1 VAGPDDDAGRPVVVI
16 GNFDGV
22 HRGHLAVLAAAR
34 GLAGAGPVVA
44 VTFEP
49 HPLAVLRPDHAP
61 AVLTPLAEKLRLLRA
76 AGADDVLVLVFDA
89 ALAAWAPTE
98 FVQRVLVDR
107 LRARVVVVG
116 ENFRFGHRA
125 AGDVALLRRLGGAA
139 GFAVVPAALATVPL
153 GPRVSSSFIRERL
166 AAGDVQAARAALGRP
181 FRLFGRVVR
190 GDARGRE
197 LGYPTA
203 NLDVADG
210 VVSPVAVPADGI
222 YAVRLLRAT
231 DLAAA
236 AEQST
241 VGATEQA
248 RGTAA
253 QASRTAEQASG
264 TADQASRTADR
275 ASGTA
280 DQASGPADQASGT
293 AVVEDLEPGLPA
305 TLSIGTNPT
314 FDGVERRIEAHV
326 LDRDD
331 LELYG
336 ERVALDVVARQR
348 ATVRFDTV
356 DALVDQMARDTAV
369 TRVVLDLPGPHTA
382 RLPPRAVVGDGLG
395 DGLARRVPSAGDA
408 APRPV

>member
-1 VAGPDDDAGRPVVVI
+1 MAGPEDDAGRPVVVI

-34 GLAGAGPVVA
+34 RLAGSDPVVA

-49 HPLAVLRPDHAP
+49 HPLVVLRPDHAP

-89 ALAAWAPTE
+89 ALAGWSPTE

-153 GPRVSSSFIRERL
+153 GPRVSSSLIRERL
-166 AAGDVQAARAALGRP
+166 AAGDVEAARAALGRP

-203 NLDVADG
+203 NLDVTDG

-236 AEQST
+236 AEQAT
-241 VGATEQA
+241 VGATEP
-248 RGTAA
+248 
-253 QASRTAEQASG
+253 
-264 TADQASRTADR
+264 

-280 DQASGPADQASGT
+280 DQASGT
-293 AVVEDLEPGLPA
+293 AGVEDVEPGLPS

-314 FDGVERRIEAHV
+314 FDGLERRIEAHV

-331 LELYG
+331 LDLYG
-336 ERVALDVVARQR
+336 EQVALDVVARQR
-348 ATVRFDTV
+348 ATVRFDSV
-356 DALVDQMARDTAV
+356 DALVDQMARDTAI
-369 TRVVLDLPGPHTA
+369 TRVVLGLPGPDTA
-382 RLPPRAVVGDGLG
+382 RRL
-395 DGLARRVPSAGDA
+395 PSAGDPA
-408 APRPV
+408 GRPAPRPA

>member
-1 VAGPDDDAGRPVVVI
+1 MAGPDDDAGRPVVVI

-89 ALAAWAPTE
+89 ALAGWSPTE

-153 GPRVSSSFIRERL
+153 GPRVSSSLIRERL
-166 AAGDVQAARAALGRP
+166 AAGDVEAARAALGRP

-241 VGATEQA
+241 VGA
-248 RGTAA
+248 
-253 QASRTAEQASG
+253 
-264 TADQASRTADR
+264 ADQ

-314 FDGVERRIEAHV
+314 FDGLERRIEAHV

-331 LELYG
+331 LALYG

-348 ATVRFDTV
+348 ATVRFDSV
-356 DALVDQMARDTAV
+356 DALVDQMARDTAA
-369 TRVVLDLPGPHTA
+369 TRVVLGLPGPHTA
-382 RLPPRAVVGDGLG
+382 RLPPRAVVDGLG
-395 DGLARRVPSAGDA
+395 DELGDGMDLRVPSAGDA
-408 APRPV
+408 APRPAPRPA

>member
-89 ALAAWAPTE
+89 ALAGWSPTE

-153 GPRVSSSFIRERL
+153 GPRVSSSLIRERL
-166 AAGDVQAARAALGRP
+166 AAGDVEAARAALGRP

-241 VGATEQA
+241 VGA
-248 RGTAA
+248 
-253 QASRTAEQASG
+253 
-264 TADQASRTADR
+264 ADQ

-314 FDGVERRIEAHV
+314 FDGLERRIEAHV

-331 LELYG
+331 LALYG

-348 ATVRFDTV
+348 ATVRFDSV
-356 DALVDQMARDTAV
+356 DALVDQMARDTAA
-369 TRVVLDLPGPHTA
+369 TRVVLGLPGPHTA
-382 RLPPRAVVGDGLG
+382 RLPPRAVVDGLG
-395 DGLARRVPSAGDA
+395 DELGDGMDLRVPSAGDA
-408 APRPV
+408 APRPAPRPA

>member
-1 VAGPDDDAGRPVVVI
+1 MAGPEDDAGRPVVVI

-34 GLAGAGPVVA
+34 RLAGSDPVVA

-89 ALAAWAPTE
+89 ALAGWSPTE

-153 GPRVSSSFIRERL
+153 GPRVSSSLIRERL
-166 AAGDVQAARAALGRP
+166 AAGGVEAARAALGRP

-203 NLDVADG
+203 NLDVTDG

-236 AEQST
+236 AEQAT
-241 VGATEQA
+241 VGA
-248 RGTAA
+248 
-253 QASRTAEQASG
+253 AEQASG
-264 TADQASRTADR
+264 TA
-275 ASGTA
+275 G
-280 DQASGPADQASGT
+280 
-293 AVVEDLEPGLPA
+293 VEDVEPGLPA

-314 FDGVERRIEAHV
+314 FDGLERRIEAHV

-331 LELYG
+331 LDLYG
-336 ERVALDVVARQR
+336 EQVALDVVARQR
-348 ATVRFDTV
+348 ATVRFDSV
-356 DALVDQMARDTAV
+356 DALVDQMARDTAT
-369 TRVVLDLPGPHTA
+369 TRVVLGLPGPDTA
-382 RLPPRAVVGDGLG
+382 QPPPRAEVGDGLG
-395 DGLARRVPSAGDA
+395 DELGDGLGDAVGDGVERRVPSAGDA
-408 APRPV
+408 APRPA